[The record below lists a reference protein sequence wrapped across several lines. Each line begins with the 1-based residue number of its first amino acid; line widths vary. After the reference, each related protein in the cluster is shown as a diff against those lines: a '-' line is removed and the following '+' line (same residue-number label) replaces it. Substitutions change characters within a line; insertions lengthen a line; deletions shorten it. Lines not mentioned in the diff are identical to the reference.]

1 MKKLHYWI
9 LLVFTSSIFSYFLLP
24 WEMTIGVF
32 LAGLVMLSYNLVLH
46 SIIDGESYHE
56 KQ

>member
-1 MKKLHYWI
+1 MKKLQNWI
-9 LLVFTSSIFSYFLLP
+9 LLVFTSSFMSYFLLP

-32 LAGLVMLSYNLVLH
+32 LAGLVMLSYNLILY

-56 KQ
+56 EQ

>member
-1 MKKLHYWI
+1 MKKLHNWT
-9 LLVFTSSIFSYFLLP
+9 LLVFSSSILSYFLLP

-46 SIIDGESYHE
+46 FIIDGESYYE
-56 KQ
+56 EQ